1 MAVVV
6 HCYGYY
12 TSLMLGQGRDRAMQY
27 LKENPHLANE
37 IEKIIRP
44 MMLGETGQVGSS
56 PSRLLPAQHQ
66 DEDFVE
72 EIL

>member
-1 MAVVV
+1 MSL
-6 HCYGYY
+6 YY
-12 TSLMLGQGRDRAMQY
+12 SERDAQHNVN
-27 LKENPHLANE
+27 LNVQ
-37 IEKIIRP
+37 IIRP